1 MQQLTSSDYYKI
13 LQNNLIKLIQ
23 RQKSETVEKQ
33 ENLHAVNEMAIFEV
47 EDEVVLSTGEQMIS
61 YIQDDLNLWIW
72 KYIIH

>member
-13 LQNNLIKLIQ
+13 LQNNLIKLVQ

-61 YIQDDLNLWIW
+61 YIQDDLNL
-72 KYIIH
+72 

>member
-61 YIQDDLNLWIW
+61 YIQDDLNL
-72 KYIIH
+72 